1 MSRPIDLIAD
11 ITDEYIAWH
20 FEGTNYGHTNY
31 RDIVGKGCLNAMA
44 GYHNGYTTQCMLI
57 DMGLTTEKLR
67 LTKRGREFLFWHF
80 NYQQVNGQYKNENV
94 NVI

>member
-11 ITDEYIAWH
+11 ITDEYIARH

-44 GYHNGYTTQCMLI
+44 GYHNGYTTQCILI

-80 NYQQVNGQYKNENV
+80 NYHPVNGRK
-94 NVI
+94 ID